1 MLAGVCSSSYST
13 YHLDHIYMIWIN
25 KTNAISSS
33 YSTYHSGHVKYTG
46 AYCINFINNKSSYFP
61 KHIKLN

>member
-1 MLAGVCSSSYST
+1 
-13 YHLDHIYMIWIN
+13 MIWIN
-25 KTNAISSS
+25 KTNTISSS
-33 YSTYHSGHVKYTG
+33 YSTYHSGHVKHVKYTG

>member
-1 MLAGVCSSSYST
+1 
-13 YHLDHIYMIWIN
+13 MIWIN

-33 YSTYHSGHVKYTG
+33 YSTYHSGHVKYIG

>member
-1 MLAGVCSSSYST
+1 
-13 YHLDHIYMIWIN
+13 MIWIN

-46 AYCINFINNKSSYFP
+46 AYCINFINNKSYFP